1 MVAGHYFQHFHVPEV
16 PHAISVKMIETRY
29 IFIRMPPAPPPKE
42 RYMYIYIF
50 DLMMMVVN

>member
-29 IFIRMPPAPPPKE
+29 IFIRMPPAPLPKKDICI
-42 RYMYIYIF
+42 YIY
-50 DLMMMVVN
+50 LT